1 MNWNEATELREPSDL
16 VGQPGIEYDLGFW
29 DHTGK
34 LPDSH
39 LLFVGPP
46 GTGKTST
53 ARLIARMMLSEG
65 TKSINYHETNGSDD
79 RGIDFIR
86 GVFKTAMKAKPI
98 GDERKILVIDEAD
111 GLTTAAQDAMRQ
123 LMEDYKSNCLVIL
136 TANEQNKIRPA
147 IQSRCKVY
155 NFRRVL
161 SKIGAGRLWDVL
173 KKTDHPCLKEWSTH
187 LERVVELHDGDMRAC
202 LNLLGSLDEHSD
214 GDKVLLEAIRHLES
228 ISKLNGEDIE
238 KILTGEWRQLQQHL
252 YQSLRDGTSLR
263 STMHALYDGLQ
274 DYTEDTFFDT
284 MVAYG
289 DVMTEFHEWPGND
302 YSFCDYMVARIR
314 KEVKTNE

>member
-16 VGQPGIEYDLGFW
+16 VGQPGIEYDLGLW
-29 DHTGK
+29 EHTQK

-86 GVFKTAMKAKPI
+86 GVFKTAMKTKPI

-161 SKIGAGRLWDVL
+161 SKIGAGRLWDIL
-173 KKTDHPCLKEWSTH
+173 KKTDHPCLKEWSPH

-202 LNLLGSLDEHSD
+202 LNLLGSLEAGFGSAD
-214 GDKVLLEAIRHLES
+214 GLLAALRHLES
-228 ISKLNGEDIE
+228 IAKLDGEDIE

-274 DYTEDTFFDT
+274 DYTEDTFFDA

-289 DVMTEFHEWPGND
+289 DVMTELHEWPGND
-302 YSFCDYMVARIR
+302 YSFCDYMVAAIR
-314 KEVKTNE
+314 RETR

>member
-16 VGQPGIEYDLGFW
+16 VGQPGIEYDLGLW
-29 DHTGK
+29 EHTQK

-86 GVFKTAMKAKPI
+86 GVFKTAMKTKPI

-161 SKIGAGRLWDVL
+161 SKIGAGRLWDIL
-173 KKTDHPCLKEWSTH
+173 KKTDHPCLKEWSPH

-202 LNLLGSLDEHSD
+202 LNLLGSLEAGFGSAD
-214 GDKVLLEAIRHLES
+214 GLLAALRHLES
-228 ISKLNGEDIE
+228 IAKLDGEDIE

-274 DYTEDTFFDT
+274 DYTEDTFFDA

-289 DVMTEFHEWPGND
+289 DVMTELHEWPGND

>member
-1 MNWNEATELREPSDL
+1 MNWIEATELRQPSDL

-29 DHTGK
+29 EHTGK
-34 LPDSH
+34 LPNSH

-65 TKSINYHETNGSDD
+65 TKSMNYHETNGSDD
-79 RGIDFIR
+79 RGIDFVR
-86 GVFKTAMKAKPI
+86 DTFKTAMKSKPI
-98 GDERKILVIDEAD
+98 GDDRKILVIDEAD

-123 LMEDYKSNCLVIL
+123 LLEDYKSNCMVIL
-136 TANEQNKIRPA
+136 TANEQNKIRSA
-147 IQSRCKVY
+147 IQSRCKIY

-161 SKIGAGRLWDVL
+161 SQVGAGRLWDVL
-173 KKTDHPCLKEWSTH
+173 KKTDHPCLKNWSPH

-202 LNLLGSLDEHSD
+202 LNLLGSLEAGFGSAD
-214 GDKVLLEAIRHLES
+214 GLLAALRHLES
-228 ISKLNGEDIE
+228 ISKLNGADME
-238 KILTGEWRQLQQHL
+238 KILTGEWRQLQHHL

-263 STMHALYDGLQ
+263 STMHSLYDGLQ
-274 DYTEDTFFDT
+274 DYTGDSFFDA

-289 DVMTEFHEWPGND
+289 DVMTNFHEWPGNA

-314 KEVKTNE
+314 KEVTKNE